1 MRLSWI
7 IALAVSIVLETACAS
22 FGGATHDRAMASQRT
37 ARELYLGDWAGSV
50 EAAQAA
56 VTVAPEETDVASFIV
71 GEALYLAGDH
81 EESFPHLLRALRGRD
96 PLAALA
102 ALYIIR
108 DLYVSRRIAGDIA
121 ATRPACA
128 NDLCRAVI
136 TAEAWEWARVMKRP
150 WDERRIRR
158 DLHHPHIARLF
169 RASGGAAF
177 RDLAATTPEEE
188 AYLAG
193 APFPTVDMRVVTLD
207 EAGPSLNLR
216 NYFSPIG
223 NAVFFAASE
232 LSIPEDGPVTIL
244 PYITVPFRLYVDG
257 KLVMERDADRFSLG
271 LIAASAR
278 LTLAK
283 GKHSILL
290 KLAPYLSEDA
300 VFSVSFHNDGAAIPE
315 TDGDDPSAPKTGD
328 DLFALHLRLLVR
340 DLLYG
345 DVGVPQWEDAYA
357 SSDGSRSPALL
368 FQAARAYRR
377 SGDEQRAASVLSFI
391 AGSFPD
397 LILIKSELIDVY
409 RNLGDDDG
417 ARRVIASEEGR
428 DRTELPWLLR
438 RGDIYY
444 EKKWYA
450 ADIANA
456 EELVDRYRNHPVAY
470 YYLSDSW
477 QGIGNIAKAAA
488 VRQKAVRILPDYQPT
503 LSRLADLYREM
514 GRLSELIATL
524 RHLLEL
530 DPHHLGFNRMLGEA
544 YLADGRWDR
553 ALQTFQRAIERNPEA
568 AELWALAGDAAMLVG
583 ECDTAVAAFRRAW
596 ELAPESREYAERL
609 DSVGETASDLF
620 GRYALSDAA
629 VDEKIAAYRKA
640 IEKYPQKYAIIYDE
654 GVQHL
659 HYSGSVRS
667 RFRMTIALNNEEGVR
682 EFATVANYGR
692 VVSARVVK
700 PDGAVIPSWR
710 ADAKNIYFLETAP
723 GDVIDFVIESLQ
735 GPRSWLGGTD
745 FRWFFA
751 SEGVYNL
758 HSRLVIFAPKDL
770 KLLFHLQGPAVRTGS
785 EEKDGVAFVFE
796 TRDTYQP
803 SREEAMPP
811 FVDEAPLLAYTTV
824 PSWDDFS
831 RWQAVFIRQQTEHS
845 SEIERQV
852 MALVQGKDADGRVQA
867 LRDWVARAIGYL
879 SDDRGIDKVK
889 PEKTT
894 AVFTQR
900 SGDCKD
906 KALLLK
912 LMLSYAGIESRYAL
926 VKSRAG
932 GAMMRGL
939 PSMQFDHA
947 VVYIPPQE
955 GIATGY
961 FVDPTA
967 SYDHYRALNPE
978 IEGTDAFVIDESTGR
993 YEFVPLLSGLTA
1005 SVALELSADGAAKLT
1020 LTGAAASNGRFR
1032 HASDGDPFS
1041 YFSSL
1046 IARIAGAPVTV
1057 SQCTLSS
1064 DAYDEPL
1071 EVTCAAQPFVPAL
1084 AAALFGKLVE
1094 PSERRYPALLGDRVG
1109 RWKVTVRGVAGP
1121 ETAQSVQSD
1130 IFEWRAV
1137 PLEGGGVEMT
1147 IDLRR
1152 TRIEPADYAAFRAAV
1167 AAVMEKERAIKG
1179 GQP

>member
-1 MRLSWI
+1 MRFSWI
-7 IALAVSIVLETACAS
+7 IGLAAAIALETACAS
-22 FGGATHDRAMASQRT
+22 FDGATRDRATASQRT
-37 ARELYLGDWAGSV
+37 ARELYLGDWVKAV

-56 VTVAPEETDVASFIV
+56 VDAAPDEAEVASFIV

-81 EESFPHLLRALRGRD
+81 EAAFPHLLRTLRGRD
-96 PLAALA
+96 PIAALA
-102 ALYIIR
+102 ALHLIR
-108 DLYVSRRIAGDIA
+108 DLYVSRGIAGDIA

-136 TAEAWEWARVMKRP
+136 AAEAWEWAHVMQRP
-150 WDERRIRR
+150 WDERRLRAE
-158 DLHHPHIARLF
+158 LHAPHTFRLF
-169 RASGGAAF
+169 RAAGASAF
-177 RDLAATTPEEE
+177 RDLSGTTPEEE

-193 APFPTVDMRVVTLD
+193 APFPTTELRIVTFE

-223 NAVFFAASE
+223 NAVFFAAGE
-232 LSIPEDGPVTIL
+232 LSLPEDGPVTIL

-271 LIAASAR
+271 LVAASAR

-283 GKHSILL
+283 GKHSVLL

-300 VFSVSFHNDGAAIPE
+300 IFSIAFHTDGAAIPE
-315 TDGDDPSAPKTGD
+315 TDGDDPSTPKDGD
-328 DLFALHLRLLVR
+328 DLFALHLRLMAR

-345 DVGVPQWEDAYA
+345 DVGIPQWEEAYA

-377 SGDEQRAASVLSFI
+377 SGDEQRAASVLSFLS
-391 AGSFPD
+391 GSFPD
-397 LILIKSELIDVY
+397 LILIKSELIDIY

-417 ARRVIASEEGR
+417 ARRVLASEEGR
-428 DRTELPWLLR
+428 DRSELPWLLR
-438 RGDIYY
+438 RGDTYY
-444 EKKWYA
+444 DKKWYA
-450 ADIANA
+450 ADLANA
-456 EELVDRYRNHPVAY
+456 EELVARYRHHPVAY

-477 QGIGNIAKAAA
+477 QGMGNIAKAAA
-488 VRQKAVRILPDYQPT
+488 VRQKAVRLLPNYQPT
-503 LSRLADLYREM
+503 LSRLADLYREL
-514 GRLSELIATL
+514 GKIPELLTTL
-524 RHLLEL
+524 RHLLAL

-544 YLADGRWDR
+544 YLADGRWER
-553 ALQTFQRAIERNPEA
+553 ALQTFQRALERNPEA
-568 AELWALAGDAAMLVG
+568 AELWALAGGAAMLAG
-583 ECDTAVAAFRRAW
+583 ERDTAVTAFRRAW

-609 DSVGETASDLF
+609 DSVGETTSDF
-620 GRYALSDAA
+620 FVRYALSDGA
-629 VDEKIAAYRKA
+629 VDEKIAAYRRA
-640 IEKYPQKYAIIYDE
+640 RDTYPQKYAIVYDE
-654 GVQHL
+654 GLQHL

-700 PDGAVIPSWR
+700 PDGTVLPTWR
-710 ADAKNIYFLETAP
+710 ADAKNLYFLETAP

-758 HSRLVIFAPKDL
+758 HSRLVILAPKDL
-770 KLLFHLQGPAVRTGS
+770 KLLFHLQGPASRS
-785 EEKDGVAFVFE
+785 EPEDKDGAAYVFE
-796 TRDTYQP
+796 TRGTYQP

-811 FVDEAPLLAYTTV
+811 FMDEVPFLAYTTV

-831 RWQAVFIRQQTEHS
+831 RWQAVFLREQTENS
-845 SEIERQV
+845 AEIERQV

-912 LMLSYAGIESRYAL
+912 LMLAYAGIESRYAL

-932 GAMMRGL
+932 GALMRGL

-955 GIATGY
+955 GVAAGY

-978 IEGTDAFVIDESTGR
+978 IEGTDAFVVDEKTGR

-1005 SVALELSADGAAKLT
+1005 SVALDIGADGAAKLT

-1032 HASDGDPFS
+1032 HAADGDPFS

-1046 IARIAGAPVTV
+1046 ITRLAGAPVTV
-1057 SQCTLSS
+1057 SQCTLAS
-1064 DAYDEPL
+1064 DAYAEPL
-1071 EVTCAAQPFVPAL
+1071 EVACAAQPFVPAL

-1094 PSERRYPALLGDRVG
+1094 PSERRYAALLGDRVG

-1121 ETAQSVQSD
+1121 DTVWSVQNEL
-1130 IFEWRAV
+1130 FEWRAA
-1137 PLEGGGVEMT
+1137 PIEGGGVELT

-1152 TRIEPADYAAFRAAV
+1152 TRIEPAEYAAFRAAV
-1167 AAVMEKERAIKG
+1167 AAVMEKERALKG
-1179 GQP
+1179 VQP

>member
-1 MRLSWI
+1 MRFSWI
-7 IALAVSIVLETACAS
+7 LALTASIVLETACAS
-22 FGGATHDRAMASQRT
+22 FGGAARDRAMEFQRT
-37 ARELYLGDWAGSV
+37 AREMYLADWVKAV

-56 VTVAPEETDVASFIV
+56 VELAPDDTETASFIA

-81 EESFPHLLRALRGRD
+81 EAAFPHLLRALRGRD

-102 ALYIIR
+102 ALHLIR

-136 TAEAWEWARVMKRP
+136 AAEAWEWARVMKRP
-150 WDERRIRR
+150 LDERRIRAE
-158 DLHHPHIARLF
+158 LHNPHVLRLF
-169 RASGGAAF
+169 RAGGAAAF
-177 RDLAATTPEEE
+177 RDLSAMTPEEE
-188 AYLAG
+188 AYVAG
-193 APFPTVDMRVVTLD
+193 APFPTTDMRIVAI
-207 EAGPSLNLR
+207 EESGPSLNLR

-223 NAVFFAASE
+223 NAVFFAAGE
-232 LSIPEDGPVTIL
+232 LSIPEDGPVTVL

-278 LTLAK
+278 LTLTK
-283 GKHSILL
+283 GKHSVLL

-300 VFSVSFHNDGAAIPE
+300 IFSVSFHNDGATMPE
-315 TDGDDPSAPKTGD
+315 TDSDDPSAPKDGD
-328 DLFALHLRLLVR
+328 DLFALHLRLMAR

-345 DVGVPQWEDAYA
+345 DIGVPQWEDAYA

-377 SGDEQRAASVLSFI
+377 SGDEQRAASLLSFLS
-391 AGSFPD
+391 GSFPD
-397 LILIKSELIDVY
+397 LILIKSELIDIY

-417 ARRVIASEEGR
+417 ARRVIASEDGH
-428 DRTELPWLLR
+428 DRPELPWLLR

-456 EELVDRYRNHPVAY
+456 EDLTDRYRDHPVAY

-477 QGIGNIAKAAA
+477 QGLGNIAKAAA
-488 VRQKAVRILPDYQPT
+488 VRQKAVRILPGYQPT

-514 GRLSELIATL
+514 GKLPELIATL
-524 RHLLEL
+524 RTLLEI

-544 YLADGRWDR
+544 YLADGRWGR
-553 ALQTFQRAIERNPEA
+553 ALPTFQRAIERNPES

-583 ECDTAVAAFRRAW
+583 ERDTAVTAFRRAW

-609 DSVGETASDLF
+609 DSVGETASDF
-620 GRYALSDAA
+620 FARYALPDTA
-629 VDEKIAAYRKA
+629 VDEKIGAYRKVRD
-640 IEKYPQKYAIIYDE
+640 KYPQKYAIVYDE
-654 GVQHL
+654 GLQHL

-700 PDGAVIPSWR
+700 PDGAVIPAWR

-758 HSRLVIFAPKDL
+758 HSRLVLLAPKDF
-770 KLLFHLQGPAVRTGS
+770 KLLFHLQGPATRTET
-785 EEKDGVAFVFE
+785 EEQDGAAFVFE

-811 FVDEAPLLAYTTV
+811 FMDEAPFLAYTTV

-831 RWQAVFIRQQTEHS
+831 RWQAVFIRQQTENS
-845 SEIERQV
+845 AEIERQV
-852 MALVQGKDADGRVQA
+852 MALVQGKNADGRVQA

-932 GAMMRGL
+932 GALMRGL

-955 GIATGY
+955 GVATGY

-978 IEGTDAFVIDESTGR
+978 IEGADAFVVHETTGR

-1005 SVALELSADGAAKLT
+1005 SVALDIGADGAAKLT

-1046 IARIAGAPVTV
+1046 IARMAGAPVAV

-1064 DAYDEPL
+1064 DAYAEPL
-1071 EVTCAAQPFVPAL
+1071 EVTCAARPFIPAL
-1084 AAALFGKLVE
+1084 AGALFGKLVE
-1094 PSERRYPALLGDRVG
+1094 PSERRYAALLGDRVG
-1109 RWKVTVRGVAGP
+1109 RWKVTVRGVAAP
-1121 ETAQSVQSD
+1121 DAVWTVQND
-1130 IFEWRAV
+1130 LFEWRAV

-1152 TRIEPADYAAFRAAV
+1152 TRIEPAEYAAFRAAV
-1167 AAVMEKERAIKG
+1167 ATVMEKERALKG
-1179 GQP
+1179 VQP